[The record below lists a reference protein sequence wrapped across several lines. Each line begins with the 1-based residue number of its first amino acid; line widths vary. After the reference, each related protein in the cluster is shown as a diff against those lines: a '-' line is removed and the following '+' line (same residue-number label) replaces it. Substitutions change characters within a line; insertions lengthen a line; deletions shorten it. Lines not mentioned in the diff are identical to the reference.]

1 MRRYIGALGEDFR
14 VELQNTETAPEDL
27 LMRDMG
33 EASKKRAR
41 SLAYILT
48 MTTEG
53 RALHKVSAS
62 LEPDNGYFI
71 WRRFL
76 EEWEPK

>member
-1 MRRYIGALGEDFR
+1 
-14 VELQNTETAPEDL
+14 
-27 LMRDMG
+27 MG
-33 EASKKRAR
+33 EEAKRRAR

-53 RALHKVSAS
+53 RALHEVSSS
-62 LEPDNGYFI
+62 LEPDNGYDM

-76 EEWEPK
+76 EKWEPEVKGRFRAMLQGILEFSFEGDEGAAKD